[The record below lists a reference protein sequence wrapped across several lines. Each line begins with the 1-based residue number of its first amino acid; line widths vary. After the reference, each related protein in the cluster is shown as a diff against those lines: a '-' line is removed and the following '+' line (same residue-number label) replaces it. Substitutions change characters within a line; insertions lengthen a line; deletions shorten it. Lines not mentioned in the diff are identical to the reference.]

1 MSNNLSNNLS
11 NAVAVTLISLI
22 YFLIWCA
29 IDMNNFGTGIVP
41 TPTFAK
47 EGGNNQAFSSQ
58 PSVSISHQ
66 ARNNNSNQT
75 IGNKINPPTSAV
87 PITPPPSPVH
97 PINNNTN
104 SKNGTTLPPPPSP
117 PQTSNN
123 TNINKNMSNTIIN
136 QNTIKNTET
145 IINEINNII
154 KTQQTT
160 TAVSPT
166 KEGPLVDLET
176 VRLGNSTFPS
186 GGIRPLA
193 DVSPFQIIGGHV
205 SINSPN
211 DNVNLIVA
219 EITDEGVQHAAI
231 LDLKKT
237 VSGIP
242 GETLYHTD
250 LGETITGT
258 NPFTGKVD
266 TISHITDLLLYNNN
280 VANIQ
285 LNDDSAVTMTIIF
298 R

>member
-1 MSNNLSNNLS
+1 MMSKSLVQ

-22 YFLIWCA
+22 YLILIGCA

-58 PSVSISHQ
+58 TSVSTSHQ

-75 IGNKINPPTSAV
+75 IGNTINRLTSAV

-97 PINNNTN
+97 PVNNNTN
-104 SKNGTTLPPPPSP
+104 PKNGTTLPPPSSP
-117 PQTSNN
+117 LQTSNN
-123 TNINKNMSNTIIN
+123 TNTNKNMSNTIIN

-154 KTQQTT
+154 KTQQST

-186 GGIRPLA
+186 GGLRPLA

-205 SINSPN
+205 SINSPS
-211 DNVNLIVA
+211 DNVNVIVA

-250 LGETITGT
+250 LGQTITGT

-280 VANIQ
+280 VADIQ
-285 LNDDSAVTMTIIF
+285 FNDDSEVTMTIIF